1 MTSVEIF
8 TGLKSLNLQI
18 VSLKEFARY
27 DLRQLL
33 TEGIVPNDSDDPP
46 PVGMGRRIAWP
57 LDKLQKIEQVC
68 SLDLILRRGF
78 LRTNNSDGH
87 RQCTGQQQDG
97 ACESQADPFR
107 PTPRHVEFRVG
118 LKCRRIRN
126 FQGACP

>member
-18 VSLKEFARY
+18 VSLEEFARY

-46 PVGMGRRIAWP
+46 PVGVGRRIAGP
-57 LDKLQKIEQVC
+57 LDKLQKIQQVC

-78 LRTNNSDGH
+78 LRTNTSGGQ
-87 RQCTGQQQDG
+87 RRCTGQQQDG
-97 ACESQADPFR
+97 ASELRADPFR
-107 PTPRHVEFRVG
+107 PTARRVEFRVA
-118 LKCRRIRN
+118 LKCCRMQD